1 MKLIFSALLP
11 FKRMKK
17 VKVTDFL
24 FFPDLK
30 TEDPPQILRQ
40 ILHRFNS
47 LNSACQPDFFAS
59 ILPATT
65 GRIPKVM
72 NILENPSAV

>member
-1 MKLIFSALLP
+1 
-11 FKRMKK
+11 MKK
-17 VKVTDFL
+17 VNVTDFL

-30 TEDPPQILRQ
+30 TEDPPQILRQILRQ

>member
-1 MKLIFSALLP
+1 
-11 FKRMKK
+11 MKK
-17 VKVTDFL
+17 VKATDFFL

-30 TEDPPQILRQ
+30 TEDPPQ

>member
-1 MKLIFSALLP
+1 
-11 FKRMKK
+11 MKK

-24 FFPDLK
+24 FYPDLK
-30 TEDPPQILRQ
+30 TEDPPQIL
-40 ILHRFNS
+40 HRF
-47 LNSACQPDFFAS
+47 NSACQPDFFAS

>member
-1 MKLIFSALLP
+1 
-11 FKRMKK
+11 MKK
-17 VKVTDFL
+17 VKVTDFW

-40 ILHRFNS
+40 ILHRFNSLNS